1 MRSAFGVIS
10 LLIVLVLVLVVT
22 RHQLRVMEPAPGA
35 TSGSRTGVAAS
46 RDAQAA
52 QQVRKALADAA
63 AVQQRQLGAAD
74 KQ

>member
-10 LLIVLVLVLVVT
+10 LLVVLVVVLFVA
-22 RHQLRVMEPAPGA
+22 RHQLRIMEPAPGA
-35 TSGSRTGVAAS
+35 VSSGAAGIGAAPG
-46 RDAQAA
+46 AQAE

-63 AVQQRQLGAAD
+63 AVQQRQMDAAD